1 MSMSKEKITKRIIT
15 YKHSDSSLTSKRV
28 SIILSSPV
36 DSKKLANAVRALRH
50 KGEGKTTFKLSA
62 RTEKLIEKERIKLQ
76 QA

>member
-1 MSMSKEKITKRIIT
+1 MSTSKEKITKRIIT

-50 KGEGKTTFKLSA
+50 NGKDKSTFKLST
-62 RTEKLIEKERIKLQ
+62 RTEELIKKESLKLQ